1 MTDKPLFADVSHAL
15 HVSYL
20 VLSLPPR
27 QKAPFRNM
35 LVQLLEAIDEP
46 TAAQEKWL
54 AELRGPGGGAYEE
67 DRLSMDEVRAQYA
80 MITDAAKTRLPSP
93 EYAVVLARYAHGP
106 EKLAGC
112 KRLALYARR
121 SCGITALGLLTDLAI
136 RHYLPRKQRDGY
148 SLRDLGEKA
157 KIGTDKVFRAA
168 RWMEK
173 NFRALEAL
181 AIERLEPSFI
191 AHGIVPDRTACESAE
206 SVAA

>member
-35 LVQLLEAIDEP
+35 LIQLLEAIDEP

-54 AELRGPGGGAYEE
+54 AELRGEVSERGYGGS
-67 DRLSMDEVRAQYA
+67 LSIDEYRAQCA
-80 MITDAAKTRLPSP
+80 LITDAAKTRLPSP
-93 EYAVVLARYAHGP
+93 EYAAVLARFGHGP

-121 SCGITALGLLTDLAI
+121 SCGLTALGLLTSLVV

-148 SLRDLGEKA
+148 SLRDLAEKS
-157 KIGTDKVFRAA
+157 KISTDRAFRATK
-168 RWMEK
+168 WMQD
-173 NFRALEAL
+173 NFRELEAL
-181 AIERLEPSFI
+181 ALERLEPSFV
-191 AHGIVPDRTACESAE
+191 AHGIVPDRTACDSAQ

>member
-1 MTDKPLFADVSHAL
+1 MTKPMFADVSHAL

-35 LVQLLEAIDEP
+35 LIQLLEAIDEP

-54 AELRGPGGGAYEE
+54 AELRGPAGEFDP
-67 DRLSMDEVRAQYA
+67 DRLTMDEYRAQYA

-93 EYAVVLARYAHGP
+93 EYAAVLARYAHGQ

-121 SCGITALGLLTDLAI
+121 SCGITAGTLLLDLTA
-136 RHYLPRKQRDGY
+136 RHYLPKQLRK
-148 SLRDLGEKA
+148 DLTIRALADKHKA
-157 KIGTDKVFRAA
+157 DQTRVFRAA
-168 RWMEK
+168 KWMEA
-173 NFRALEAL
+173 NFRSLEAL
-181 AIERLEPSFI
+181 ALARLEPSFV
-191 AHGIVPDRTACESAE
+191 AHGLVGDRTACDSAE

>member
-1 MTDKPLFADVSHAL
+1 MTKPMFADVSHAL

-35 LVQLLEAIDEP
+35 LIQLLEAIDEP

-54 AELRGPGGGAYEE
+54 AELRGPAGEYDP
-67 DRLSMDEVRAQYA
+67 DRLTMDEYRAQYA

-93 EYAVVLARYAHGP
+93 EYAAVLARYAHGQ

-112 KRLALYARR
+112 KRLAMFARR
-121 SCGITALGLLTDLAI
+121 SCGITALGLLLDLTI
-136 RHYLPRKQRDGY
+136 RHYLPRKQRD
-148 SLRDLGEKA
+148 LRALAEKA
-157 KIGTDKVFRAA
+157 KVGTDRVFRAA
-168 RWMEK
+168 RWMDT
-173 NFRALEAL
+173 NFRALENLAL
-181 AIERLEPSFI
+181 ERLEPSFV
-191 AHGIVPDRTACESAE
+191 AHGLVPDRTACESAE

>member
-1 MTDKPLFADVSHAL
+1 MTKPMFADVSHAL

-35 LVQLLEAIDEP
+35 LIQLLEAIDEP

-54 AELRGPGGGAYEE
+54 AELRGPAGEFDP
-67 DRLSMDEVRAQYA
+67 DRLTMDENRAQYA

-93 EYAVVLARYAHGP
+93 EYAAVLARYGHGQ

-112 KRLALYARR
+112 KRLAIFARR
-121 SCGITALGLLTDLAI
+121 SCGITALGLLLDLTI

-148 SLRDLGEKA
+148 SLRALAEKA
-157 KIGTDKVFRAA
+157 KVGTDRVFRAA
-168 RWMEK
+168 RWMDA
-173 NFRALEAL
+173 NFRALENLAL
-181 AIERLEPSFI
+181 ERLEPSFV
-191 AHGIVPDRTACESAE
+191 AHGLVPARAACDSAE